1 MCLWPCTFQQGVSRK
16 PLRLLHYSLRHP
28 VTTWMPWIH
37 GTFLTNIISVHFTQI
52 FKYDLTLSIQK
63 LHGSLTT
70 CYALLQK
77 ASSALQNLG
86 NMALLSACTLSQ
98 PTLRGCETSVHFVTR
113 VDLSFLKCFS
123 MQQGCSHS
131 YCSTLCSNSWGGSC
145 PSSQG
150 SHFTIHS
157 RPDSG
162 KSPRGDP
169 ILFPLL
175 VVAPWPVSEALS
187 GRRLGT
193 PLPPGL
199 AEKAEWL
206 FSSASRAT
214 KSGPAKSNIVACLC
228 PSQHTEH
235 WGYQIQRAPPPW
247 RTISPRLS
255 QHTNWKASFIREHCS
270 CSQKVCLESIILNI
284 QLIVKDF
291 RQNWKVAVLICHF
304 CFLVQTFNLFF
315 I

>member
-1 MCLWPCTFQQGVSRK
+1 MVLWPHAMPYFRK
-16 PLRLLHYSLRHP
+16 PAPRCRVWEIWHCCQPAL
-28 VTTWMPWIH
+28 
-37 GTFLTNIISVHFTQI
+37 SV
-52 FKYDLTLSIQK
+52 
-63 LHGSLTT
+63 
-70 CYALLQK
+70 
-77 ASSALQNLG
+77 
-86 NMALLSACTLSQ
+86 SQ
-98 PTLRGCETSVHFVTR
+98 RWGGCERSVHFVTR

-123 MQQGCSHS
+123 MQQGCSRS
-131 YCSTLCSNSWGGSC
+131 YCSTLCSNSWGGSR

-150 SHFTIHS
+150 SHFTVHS

-175 VVAPWPVSEALS
+175 VVAQWPVSEALS
-187 GRRLGT
+187 GRRLGA

-235 WGYQIQRAPPPW
+235 WGYQIQRAPPPR

-270 CSQKVCLESIILNI
+270 CSQKVCLESIILNV

>member
-1 MCLWPCTFQQGVSRK
+1 MVLWPHAMPYFRK
-16 PLRLLHYSLRHP
+16 PAPLCRVWEMWHCCQPALSVSQRWG
-28 VTTWMPWIH
+28 VCER
-37 GTFLTNIISVHFTQI
+37 SVHFSPEWTWA
-52 FKYDLTLSIQK
+52 SW
-63 LHGSLTT
+63 SVSP
-70 CYALLQK
+70 CSK
-77 ASSALQNLG
+77 AVLIVTVVLCAVT
-86 NMALLSACTLSQ
+86 AEEAAVPPVRAATLLSTA
-98 PTLRGCETSVHFVTR
+98 G
-113 VDLSFLKCFS
+113 
-123 MQQGCSHS
+123 
-131 YCSTLCSNSWGGSC
+131 
-145 PSSQG
+145 
-150 SHFTIHS
+150 
-157 RPDSG
+157 PDSR

-175 VVAPWPVSEALS
+175 VVAQWPVSEALS
-187 GRRLGT
+187 GRRLGA

-214 KSGPAKSNIVACLC
+214 KSGPAKSNIVACLF

-235 WGYQIQRAPPPW
+235 WGYQIQRAPPPR

-270 CSQKVCLESIILNI
+270 CSQKVCLESIILNV

>member
-1 MCLWPCTFQQGVSRK
+1 MVLWPHAMPYFRK
-16 PLRLLHYSLRHP
+16 PAPCCRVWEIWHCCQPAL
-28 VTTWMPWIH
+28 
-37 GTFLTNIISVHFTQI
+37 SV
-52 FKYDLTLSIQK
+52 
-63 LHGSLTT
+63 
-70 CYALLQK
+70 
-77 ASSALQNLG
+77 
-86 NMALLSACTLSQ
+86 SQ
-98 PTLRGCETSVHFVTR
+98 RWGGCERSVHFVTR

-175 VVAPWPVSEALS
+175 VVAQWPVSEALS
-187 GRRLGT
+187 GRRLGA

-214 KSGPAKSNIVACLC
+214 KSGPAKS
-228 PSQHTEH
+228 
-235 WGYQIQRAPPPW
+235 
-247 RTISPRLS
+247 
-255 QHTNWKASFIREHCS
+255 
-270 CSQKVCLESIILNI
+270 
-284 QLIVKDF
+284 
-291 RQNWKVAVLICHF
+291 
-304 CFLVQTFNLFF
+304 
-315 I
+315 